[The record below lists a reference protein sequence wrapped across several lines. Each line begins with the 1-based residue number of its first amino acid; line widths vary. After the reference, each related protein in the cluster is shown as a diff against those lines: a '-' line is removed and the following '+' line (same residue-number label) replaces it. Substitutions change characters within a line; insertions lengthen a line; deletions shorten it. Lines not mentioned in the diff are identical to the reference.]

1 MIKTPHFIHLS
12 GQCLTNYNIYRL
24 FSLYFLQII
33 FVYLLDEIFCF
44 LKQMLPYLLKS
55 LTPVRYL
62 VFLLHSLPFLRFFPS
77 FQADMRC
84 FHILSEMSYVRT
96 PYFDTNTSVSLYCFS
111 HIMTLLHSHNMDTSL
126 LLLPSLSPHHFF
138 LYSTISS
145 PLFQQFYDI
154 THRPCLGLGALYHGR
169 YQSV

>member
-33 FVYLLDEIFCF
+33 FVYLLDKIFRF
-44 LKQMLPYLLKS
+44 LKRMLLYLLKS

-62 VFLLHSLPFLRFFPS
+62 VFLLHSLPFPRFFPS
-77 FQADMRC
+77 FQAGMRC
-84 FHILSEMSYVRT
+84 FHIPSEMSYVRT

-111 HIMTLLHSHNMDTSL
+111 HIMTLLHSHNMDTL
-126 LLLPSLSPHHFF
+126 PLLLPSSSPHHFF
-138 LYSTISS
+138 LYSTISAL
-145 PLFQQFYDI
+145 LFQQFYDI
-154 THRPCLGLGALYHGR
+154 TLLPLPGPGCPFRLHHQKL
-169 YQSV
+169 